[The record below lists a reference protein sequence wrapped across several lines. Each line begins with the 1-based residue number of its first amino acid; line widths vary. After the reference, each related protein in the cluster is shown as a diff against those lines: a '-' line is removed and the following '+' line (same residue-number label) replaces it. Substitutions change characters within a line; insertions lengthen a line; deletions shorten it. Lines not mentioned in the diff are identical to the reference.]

1 MSMWVASKITQTNK
15 VNIKINKQKHSFLV
29 LFSVLNRGG
38 GSGSLAP
45 AGDWNP
51 PENQRFHFFG
61 GRGVIPHARPI
72 GGFSSNRL
80 KMTKISFQSLVYI
93 LPTECEYRVMTNMLF
108 LKFKTCFFFKIN
120 ESRVDPPPLSSLFNT
135 EFSSSKITFFGK
147 VEGGIYLFLYYLKK
161 GWWMVDILT

>member
-108 LKFKTCFFFKIN
+108 LKFKTCLFFKIN
-120 ESRVDPPPLSSLFNT
+120 ESRVDPPPSLH
-135 EFSSSKITFFGK
+135 FSTQNFQVQK
-147 VEGGIYLFLYYLKK
+147 
-161 GWWMVDILT
+161 